1 MTRLHRNMIS
11 TASEEK
17 ADSGMLP
24 ASPLMSDID
33 LQEMA
38 PPPVSRQ
45 SRRSLA
51 LSTNP
56 SKVSNSRETSS
67 MDVDVGSPSD
77 RLTLNPDFAGD
88 VSSSSQND
96 ATQCRSEA
104 IHLASDDTATMLTA
118 GGWDSRLLETLSFC
132 KSISSPGSAAEQ
144 IGSVGPGA
152 AGTSMPRVEY
162 RYKLETAFA
171 PRRYCA
177 VELDSQAQYYL
188 TYGIDSVTTAGRI
201 FNACAWFRLITDA
214 VGYPVDH
221 MNQYPSSRLILSFGT
236 GRFCEPYEH
245 EEIMAFS
252 QNTFTL
258 KNEIPI
264 HYPQHE
270 FGTSGNPDNSKY
282 NRNQEA

>member
-17 ADSGMLP
+17 AGSGDG
-24 ASPLMSDID
+24 A
-33 LQEMA
+33 
-38 PPPVSRQ
+38 PPVSRQ

-171 PRRYCA
+171 PRY
-177 VELDSQAQYYL
+177 VPISLLHGTLKIAQYYL
-188 TYGIDSVTTAGRI
+188 VMPSLSKIE
-201 FNACAWFRLITDA
+201 FR
-214 VGYPVDH
+214 
-221 MNQYPSSRLILSFGT
+221 
-236 GRFCEPYEH
+236 
-245 EEIMAFS
+245 
-252 QNTFTL
+252 
-258 KNEIPI
+258 K
-264 HYPQHE
+264 
-270 FGTSGNPDNSKY
+270 
-282 NRNQEA
+282 